1 MTQTL
6 NPLKQFFRQPA
17 IYIRLP
23 SGGEFWPQGALEL
36 PQNGELPV
44 YPMTAMDEI
53 TYRTPDALFNGQA
66 VINVIQSC
74 IPNIKNAWH
83 IPHVDLNAILVAI
96 RMASYGNK
104 IEIASTCPSCQH
116 SDEYQLD
123 LQNVL
128 DNVQV
133 PDYANT
139 AKYGDLEVMF
149 KPMSY
154 EEQNQNNSVQFEQQQ
169 LIRNIPA
176 SDLADEEKLR
186 RMADVM
192 KRIAELTVIAM
203 RDSIAGIRTPTAFV
217 TEPSHIEEFL
227 NNCDRQM
234 FTTIRDKV
242 IELKQTSEL
251 KPVKLECQECHH
263 QYEQS
268 LTLDMTSFFGDAS

>member
-23 SGGEFWPQGALEL
+23 SGGEFWPEGALDM

-74 IPNIKNAWH
+74 IPNIKNAWS

-96 RMASYGNK
+96 RIASYGNK

-116 SDEYQLD
+116 PDEYQLD

-128 DNVQV
+128 DAVQV
-133 PDYANT
+133 PNYADT
-139 AKYGDLEVMF
+139 AKYGDLEIMF

-154 EEQNQNNSVQFEQQQ
+154 EEQNRNNAIQFEQQQ

-176 SDLADEEKLR
+176 SDLPDDEKLR
-186 RMADVM
+186 RMAEVM

-203 RDSIAGIRTPTAFV
+203 RDSIGGIRTPNAFV
-217 TEPSHIEEFL
+217 TEPAHIEEFL
-227 NNCDRQM
+227 NNCDRQL

-251 KPVKLECQECHH
+251 NPVKLECQECHH